1 MKSIM
6 KTCTGTGRLAV
17 ICLLCLMTAI
27 SCKSS
32 LSDALKVTDYK
43 INGLYPTGFSSVAG
57 TLSISVDNNFKDL
70 NFTDVYGEVYRNDV
84 KFADINM
91 APFAIRKGSS
101 SRNINLNASLAGGM
115 NLLSLLSLVNNL
127 DINEYTLTIHSK
139 LAIGNGKPHDFSK
152 EHLPLSRL
160 LK

>member
-1 MKSIM
+1 M
-6 KTCTGTGRLAV
+6 AV
-17 ICLLCLMTAI
+17 LCLLCLMTAI

-43 INGLYPTGFSSVAG
+43 ISGLYPTGFSSVAG

-91 APFAIRKGSS
+91 APFAIQKGSS
-101 SRNINLNASLAGGM
+101 SQNINLNASLAGGM

-127 DINEYTLTIHSK
+127 DINEYTMTIHAK
-139 LAIGNGKPHDFSK
+139 LAIGNGKPHDISK
-152 EHLPLSRL
+152 KNLPLSKL